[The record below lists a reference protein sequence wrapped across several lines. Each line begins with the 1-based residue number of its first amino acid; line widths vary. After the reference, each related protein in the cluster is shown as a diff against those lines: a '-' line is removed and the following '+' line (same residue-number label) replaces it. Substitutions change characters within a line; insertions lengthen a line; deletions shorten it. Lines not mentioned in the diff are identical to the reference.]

1 MIILCIRYTIDQNK
15 VKDFEEY
22 ARRWPE
28 PIKRAGGDLIGYYLP
43 TKIAGQTNFA
53 LALIGFSNLAAYE
66 KYRETLTKDPEA
78 KENVARIE
86 ATGCILNEDRAF
98 VRRVED

>member
-15 VKDFEEY
+15 IKDFEEY

-28 PIKRAGGDLIGYYLP
+28 PIRRAGGDLIGYYLP
-43 TKIAGQTNFA
+43 TKIAGSTNVA
-53 LALIGFSNLAAYE
+53 LALIGFSDLAAYE
-66 KYRETLTKDPEA
+66 KYRDALTKDAEA

-86 ATGCILNEDRAF
+86 ASGCILNEDRAF
-98 VRRVED
+98 VQRAGD